1 MGSMARTAQFA
12 LYVTTAVSAA
22 DVPQLRGRQL
32 ASQSG
37 NCDSNDVCID
47 HGYTGYNHKNSGGR
61 PGDQTQV
68 TVRGGEDENPWWL
81 CAERCY
87 NGPRMHCTGWTF
99 AYDGAPHAKSYKCY
113 LKWGPAGPVS
123 TWSYDPNVISGLP
136 WKGARQLASQS
147 GNCDRH
153 DVCIDHGYTGY
164 NHKNS
169 GGRPGDQTQVTVRGS
184 EDENPWWLC
193 AERCYNGP
201 HKYCTGWTFAY
212 DGAPHAKSYECYLK
226 WGPAGPV
233 PTWSYDPNVI
243 SGLPW
248 KDADV
253 PQLSVVEDVAPLSA
267 NLTSQHCSPQS
278 AGNCNCDWMAK
289 NGDDGRFV
297 DKCSCACREKNPQ
310 CTAYGPP
317 HSLCNGCVSCDAR
330 MAGNYD
336 CSWMNNCGDDGT
348 QWTPAATACRSK
360 YASQCG
366 YHYR

>member
-1 MGSMARTAQFA
+1 
-12 LYVTTAVSAA
+12 VSAA

-32 ASQSG
+32 ASQSR
-37 NCDSNDVCID
+37 NCDSN
-47 HGYTGYNHKNSGGR
+47 
-61 PGDQTQV
+61 
-68 TVRGGEDENPWWL
+68 
-81 CAERCY
+81 
-87 NGPRMHCTGWTF
+87 
-99 AYDGAPHAKSYKCY
+99 
-113 LKWGPAGPVS
+113 
-123 TWSYDPNVISGLP
+123 
-136 WKGARQLASQS
+136 
-147 GNCDRH
+147 

-212 DGAPHAKSYECYLK
+212 DGAPHAKSYKCYLK